1 MISYSP
7 LPLFI
12 PIFGAPPLLLFE
24 YPSTRVKQLHR
35 LHQYGSIQLFTIRR
49 LTAGIAPENA
59 KIPIAAVIA
68 PHPRRSI
75 NAPAATGPNSVAAA
89 MAQLKRAKACAYA
102 PPGPKAS
109 GSIFSFSSTTAE
121 RSAATGETMRMSV
134 KPAIRGKFSQ
144 RLSININIRRLEV
157 EEKGNGKL

>member
-1 MISYSP
+1 MP
-7 LPLFI
+7 M
-12 PIFGAPPLLLFE
+12 
-24 YPSTRVKQLHR
+24 
-35 LHQYGSIQLFTIRR
+35 
-49 LTAGIAPENA
+49 
-59 KIPIAAVIA
+59 AAVIA

-109 GSIFSFSSTTAE
+109 GSSFSFSSTTVE

-134 KPAIRGKFSQ
+134 KPAVRGMFSY
-144 RLSININIRRLEV
+144 RLDFNIDVRRLEA
-157 EEKGNGKL
+157 EGKRVMESCKIAGEMWVGSSTQVHKLQDV